1 LGCFSFYYNKMFRKN
16 TITLIHIYEHL
27 RQTVSWFNVQNRQR
41 LIAELESIR
50 VVKSGSK
57 VNPILYDTYDCKWN
71 QNENLP
77 ICDIV

>member
-1 LGCFSFYYNKMFRKN
+1 MFRKN

-27 RQTVSWFNVQNRQR
+27 RQTVSRFQIQSRQR

-57 VNPILYDTYDCKWN
+57 VSPILYDTYDCNWN
-71 QNENLP
+71 RNENLP